1 MSHPPVAM
9 TSRSGLFDAAVA
21 VGLFLV
27 GLYEVLVDPLAE
39 DVVEGPLWLN
49 LLAVGAGTLPL
60 AWRRVAPLWVCLV
73 LFAAMAGRA
82 LAAEPLEIYATALP
96 PLIAIYTVASYAPL
110 RDAVFS
116 AGFGALALSVA
127 VVNGSGTDAAPDPLA
142 SAILYG
148 LLWLAGRVV
157 GVRHEKA
164 TELHEARDQHAAEA
178 VAEERAR
185 IARELHDAVSHSL
198 AAIVMQSAG
207 AQNVLDNDPER
218 VRRSLVAIEST
229 GRRGLEEMRRM
240 LGLLGGE
247 DTQGSAQLE
256 PQLGLDRLDDLVAS
270 VRAAGIDVRTEV
282 LGERRPLP
290 GSVDVSAYRIVQEAL
305 TNVMKHAGARSV
317 RVAVGYEPEALA
329 VEVLDDGAGTGGGDG
344 TGRGLTGM
352 RERVQLLGGTL
363 DAGPAAPGWRVA
375 VRLPLG
381 GAR

>member
-1 MSHPPVAM
+1 MSHL
-9 TSRSGLFDAAVA
+9 RSPGGLFDALVA
-21 VGLFLV
+21 AGLCLV

-39 DVVEGPLWLN
+39 DVVSGPTWLN
-49 LLAVGAGTLPL
+49 VLAVVAGTLPL
-60 AWRRVAPLWVCLV
+60 AWRRAAPLWVCLV
-73 LFAAMAGRA
+73 LFTALAGRA
-82 LAAEPLEIYATALP
+82 LAADPLELYATALA

-110 RDAVFS
+110 RDAVLS

-127 VVNGSGTDAAPDPLA
+127 VVNGSGTAAAPDPLA

-164 TELHEARDQHAAEA
+164 RELHEARDQHAAEA

-207 AQNVLDNDPER
+207 AQNVLDSDPER
-218 VRRSLVAIEST
+218 VRRSLAAIEST

-240 LGLLGGE
+240 LGLLGG
-247 DTQGSAQLE
+247 DAADQSAQLS
-256 PQLGLDRLDDLVAS
+256 PQLGLDRLDELVAA
-270 VRAAGIDVRTEV
+270 VRAAGIDVHTEV
-282 LGERRPLP
+282 RGERRTVP

-317 RVAVGYEPEALA
+317 RVAVGYEREALA
-329 VEVLDDGAGTGGGDG
+329 VEVLDDGSGAGDG
-344 TGRGLTGM
+344 QGDGSGRGLAGM

-363 DAGPAAPGWRVA
+363 DVGPAVAGWRVA
-375 VRLPLG
+375 VRLPLE